1 MRDPASGIDPKSE
14 VEIEDTCRFLRGY
27 MKSKTWR
34 ADPDVFACYCRRGI
48 EEILASSLEDWV
60 KNLAVYALLE
70 QTKKRRGK
78 GKPTR
83 FYRNM
88 AIGMAAIRLVLQ
100 HGYRRTRNDATE
112 GDSASSIIHHALRR
126 LGEKNLS
133 EKSINMIIADYG
145 VPADAAEAQ
154 GALFCVLA
162 ERPEIIGD

>member
-1 MRDPASGIDPKSE
+1 MRDPAPHFDNE
-14 VEIEDTCRFLRGY
+14 AAIEETCRFLQGY
-27 MKSKTWR
+27 MKSQTWR

-48 EEILASSLEDWV
+48 EGILASSLEDWV

-78 GKPTR
+78 GQPTR

-88 AIGMAAIRLVLQ
+88 AIGLAAIRLVLQ
-100 HGYRRTRNDATE
+100 HGYRRTRNEATE
-112 GDSASSIIHHALRR
+112 GDSASSIIHEALRR

-133 EKSINMIIADYG
+133 EKSINMVIADCG
-145 VPADAAEAQ
+145 VPEDAADAQ
-154 GALFCVLA
+154 GKLFYVLA